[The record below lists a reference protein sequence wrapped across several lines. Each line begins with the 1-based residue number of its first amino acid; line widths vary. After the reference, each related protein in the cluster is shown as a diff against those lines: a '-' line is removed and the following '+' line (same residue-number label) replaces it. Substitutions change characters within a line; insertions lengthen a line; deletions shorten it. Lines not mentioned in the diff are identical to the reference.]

1 MFPKISVN
9 GFYTGRTM
17 SWSDLI
23 QPIKEEEELIGF
35 NQNWPSGVDTPYFTR
50 SSSISKVERGSRLS
64 IHDERFNTTGMG

>member
-35 NQNWPSGVDTPYFTR
+35 NPELAKWS
-50 SSSISKVERGSRLS
+50 
-64 IHDERFNTTGMG
+64 